1 MERIRRVH
9 RFDEVKMKLIDYDST
24 GLIGRVLAI
33 ADIEEMPEIPPYV
46 IPNDPR
52 IFERIEVGDD
62 VEVSFDKQ
70 YVSNG
75 LIEQRPT
82 WNPVVSTT
90 TIPADGQTSIKVS
103 GIPSAVKVNLFG
115 PATDSW
121 AGAAGDI
128 EVAVGLP
135 GEYKLYIEAF
145 PYQRIEV
152 NFNAT

>member
-1 MERIRRVH
+1 
-9 RFDEVKMKLIDYDST
+9 MKLVDYDSD
-24 GLIGRVLAI
+24 GQIGRVLAI

-52 IFERIEVGDD
+52 TFERIEVGDD

-75 LIEQRPT
+75 LIAQRPT
-82 WNPVVSTT
+82 WIPVISSTA
-90 TIPADGQTSIKVS
+90 IPADGQTAIKIS
-103 GIPSAVKVNLFG
+103 GVPCAVKVNLFG

-121 AGAAGDI
+121 SGAAGDI

-135 GEYKLYIEAF
+135 GAYTLLIDAF
-145 PYQRIEV
+145 PYQLVEV
-152 NFNAT
+152 RFNAT